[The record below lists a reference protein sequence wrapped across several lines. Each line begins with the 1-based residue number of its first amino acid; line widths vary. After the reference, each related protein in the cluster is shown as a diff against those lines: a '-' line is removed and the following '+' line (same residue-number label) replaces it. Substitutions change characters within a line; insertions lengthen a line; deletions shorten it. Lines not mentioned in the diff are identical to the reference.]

1 MYKKLR
7 FFPPLTISKQGSDVP
22 LHDVDQALTI
32 LRSIPDR
39 ARDEKWVCAVRCCEF
54 ARDGLMGVDSAKR
67 SIEIWASE
75 RASINS
81 RARVNSDA
89 SQSQAA
95 VI

>member
-1 MYKKLR
+1 MHKKLQ
-7 FFPPLTISKQGSDVP
+7 FFPPVTISKNGNDVS
-22 LHDVDQALTI
+22 LEDIDQALRH